1 MSFCGVQ
8 DKVVPFGVEDLGKE
22 VEKKD
27 VNVAALKDA
36 DLPIF
41 WVLGGP
47 GSGKG
52 TQCQN
57 VAAKIQLT
65 HLSTGDLL
73 RLEVLSG
80 SKRGAQIY
88 RIMELGEL
96 VPTAVVL
103 DLLAEAMVES
113 LYGGKTMGFLIDAYP
128 MNLEQAAAFESYILP
143 SRRIVYLSLE
153 QDVMIDR
160 LMNRGNFDDRK
171 EAIEKR
177 CKNFQEQTR
186 PVLEKYADK
195 VIKIDANRPA
205 DVITEDI
212 LRKLA

>member
-1 MSFCGVQ
+1 
-8 DKVVPFGVEDLGKE
+8 
-22 VEKKD
+22 
-27 VNVAALKDA
+27 
-36 DLPIF
+36 
-41 WVLGGP
+41 
-47 GSGKG
+47 
-52 TQCQN
+52 
-57 VAAKIQLT
+57 
-65 HLSTGDLL
+65 
-73 RLEVLSG
+73 
-80 SKRGAQIY
+80 
-88 RIMELGEL
+88 
-96 VPTAVVL
+96 
-103 DLLAEAMVES
+103 MVES